1 MIDFKFFQ
9 KDIESLP
16 DFHPDMLFRYHY
28 LIDRIYTDR
37 FENEVHDSDNDNM
50 AIFDDIFTMIER
62 GELAS
67 FNSIRGYIEQRYY
80 TITGIFISITDDKH
94 NELMYRSTNLT

>member
-1 MIDFKFFQ
+1 MKTFKFLQ
-9 KDIESLP
+9 KNSKSLP

-37 FENEVHDSDNDNM
+37 FENEVHDSDNID
-50 AIFDDIFTMIER
+50 IFDAIANMIER
-62 GELAS
+62 GELSS
-67 FNSIRGYIEQRYY
+67 FNSIRSEIEQRYY

-94 NELMYRSTNLT
+94 NELMYQSTYLT

>member
-16 DFHPDMLFRYHY
+16 DFHEDMLFRYHY
-28 LIDRIYTDR
+28 LIDQIYTYT
-37 FENEVHDSDNDNM
+37 FENEVHDSDNM
-50 AIFDDIFTMIER
+50 VIFDDIFTMIER

-67 FNSIRGYIEQRYY
+67 FNSIRSEIEQRYY
-80 TITGIFISITDDKH
+80 TITGVFISITDDKH
-94 NELMYRSTNLT
+94 NELMYQSTNLT

>member
-16 DFHPDMLFRYHY
+16 HFHPDMLFRYHY
-28 LIDRIYTDR
+28 LIDRVYTDR
-37 FENEVHDSDNDNM
+37 FENEVHDIDNM
-50 AIFDDIFTMIER
+50 NIFDDIFTMIER

-80 TITGIFISITDDKH
+80 TITGIFISITDEKH
-94 NELMYRSTNLT
+94 NQLMYQSTYLT